1 MTAEDIQTLVDE
13 FTKHRRCLMALDKDP
28 YAGSF
33 PVSKVLMPVL
43 KKKFPPALQR
53 EWKLQ
58 LTTAAEGRFWE
69 REKRSKNQTALMES
83 PCSKWNYVGR
93 ITSSAAALAASVT
106 KGCPF
111 FQDQHEAEVCE
122 RFFRADLARRRAM
135 LRKQDACF

>member
-1 MTAEDIQTLVDE
+1 MKIRCGVCEMTAEDIQTLVDE

-58 LTTAAEGRFWE
+58 
-69 REKRSKNQTALMES
+69 
-83 PCSKWNYVGR
+83 V
-93 ITSSAAALAASVT
+93 ASVSESDDNL
-106 KGCPF
+106 GNLLEF
-111 FQDQHEAEVCE
+111 AQRQ
-122 RFFRADLARRRAM
+122 AD
-135 LRKQDACF
+135 